1 MHHSGTSQR
10 RCSEWLVRGLFA
22 LLATMGVALSVAA
35 LPAVALAA
43 SSPTEVQTEP
53 AEVIP
58 GGAKLKGELNPN
70 GAPTTYYF
78 KYAQDTCDEGCTPKT
93 TSVAGPLTGDTQQ
106 EVSAVEVTGLA
117 PGRYWYYLVANN
129 VEGISYGSPVNF
141 TVEATGEPSEVV
153 TEPAEASPT
162 GYKLNGKLNPDG
174 LPTTYYYEY
183 IGSNEVE
190 CLDMEPGLER
200 CWHQTARVGPITG
213 DTQQEVPPVEVTGLT
228 VGVTYHYRLVASNA
242 DRTVWGN
249 EASFTVGFPPT
260 ITDESV
266 SNLTERDA
274 TLQAQIDTEGLETSY
289 QFRLSAICGGKGAC
303 LVVVNYPLPSGL
315 LLGSFVDQ
323 SVSLDLN
330 TAGVTLQPG
339 GQYFYSVTA
348 TSAGGTAGTPEG
360 GRSFITPEAVVQPLG
375 TTTSLPSVA
384 GQPIVSGSDDQPAG
398 SGGSSSPSVSGVRSP
413 GLQVGKTTKLESL
426 TKAQKLAKAL
436 TVCKRKPKKQ
446 RASCETHARGRYGAT
461 GKQASSKRGR

>member
-1 MHHSGTSQR
+1 
-10 RCSEWLVRGLFA
+10 
-22 LLATMGVALSVAA
+22 MGVALSVAA

-339 GQYFYSVTA
+339 GTYTYSVTA
-348 TSAGGTAGTPEG
+348 TNASGTTEGAPHNFTTPEN
-360 GRSFITPEAVVQPLG
+360 VVQPLS
-375 TTTSLPSVA
+375 TTTSPLSGA
-384 GQPIVSGSDDQPAG
+384 GQPAGSDTNSGGQPAG
-398 SGGSSSPSVSGVRSP
+398 SGVASSSSTPGVQSP
-413 GLQVGKTTKLESL
+413 GPGLGKTIKLETL
-426 TKAQKLAKAL
+426 TNAQKLAKAL
-436 TVCKRKPKKQ
+436 KVCDKKPKKQ
-446 RASCETHARGRYGAT
+446 WASCK
-461 GKQASSKRGR
+461 KQAEKKYATTSKNSHQHRA

>member
-339 GQYFYSVTA
+339 GTYTYSVTA
-348 TSAGGTAGTPEG
+348 TNASGTTEGAPHNFTTPEN
-360 GRSFITPEAVVQPLG
+360 VVQPLS
-375 TTTSLPSVA
+375 TTTSPLSGA
-384 GQPIVSGSDDQPAG
+384 GQPAGSDTNSGGQPAG
-398 SGGSSSPSVSGVRSP
+398 SGVASSSSTPGVQSP
-413 GLQVGKTTKLESL
+413 GPGLGKTIKLETL
-426 TKAQKLAKAL
+426 TNAQKLAKAL
-436 TVCKRKPKKQ
+436 KVCDKKPKKQ
-446 RASCETHARGRYGAT
+446 WASCK
-461 GKQASSKRGR
+461 KQAEKKYATTSKNSHQHRA

>member
-1 MHHSGTSQR
+1 MGSERHER
-10 RCSEWLVRGLFA
+10 RIGRRTLGF
-22 LLATMGVALSVAA
+22 AA
-35 LPAVALAA
+35 LAVIGCLVWGLPASAQA
-43 SSPTEVQTEP
+43 SS
-53 AEVIP
+53 
-58 GGAKLKGELNPN
+58 
-70 GAPTTYYF
+70 
-78 KYAQDTCDEGCTPKT
+78 
-93 TSVAGPLTGDTQQ
+93 
-106 EVSAVEVTGLA
+106 
-117 PGRYWYYLVANN
+117 
-129 VEGISYGSPVNF
+129 SPVIESLSASNITQDNA
-141 TVEATGEPSEVV
+141 TVEAQVNPEGLETTFELFMPEDPCNVPMECIRVHVVLAQGSIPATAADESISIDLASKHVSMEAGEQYGFVIIAKNSAGTVEGHYSFRTLPKNTAPSEVV
-153 TEPAEASPT
+153 TGPAEPTPT
-162 GYKLNGKLNPDG
+162 GYKLEGRLNPDG

-183 IGSNEVE
+183 IGSDEIE

-200 CWHQTARVGPITG
+200 CWHETAHVGPING

-228 VGVTYHYRLVASNA
+228 AGVTYRYRLVASNA

-249 EASFTVGFPPT
+249 EASFRVGSEPS
-260 ITDESV
+260 IVSESV
-266 SNLTERDA
+266 SHVTERDA
-274 TLQAQIDTEGLETSY
+274 TLEAQIDTEGLATSY
-289 QFRLSAICGGKGAC
+289 QFHLWSICGGKGEC
-303 LVVVNYPLPSGL
+303 QIVINYPLPSGN

-446 RASCETHARGRYGAT
+446 RASCG
-461 GKQASSKRGR
+461 